1 MSRAAL
7 VVLVVLAG
15 CRRPPD
21 AALPVV
27 IAPALGEPPHETVA
41 PAPLARGPSQTIDIR
56 YDRAADAWDV
66 TWTFAEPTLGLVF
79 DRRKPRFRTAT
90 WTAAPGAHWAIEGD
104 AETLRADD
112 ETARTTFAVRFA
124 TDDASRQRAMPL
136 NLRWRDGGRLLFTGS
151 LGGHAL
157 VCGPTACTRRD
168 VGTER
173 IWQISAAG
181 ELRILATTGRD
192 TLTWHE
198 PMGELRG
205 TYLYVGA
212 RTATDVA
219 EVTTLVDRGVPAWLA
234 AATQR
239 DLPPLLASYAARTG
253 VALPFRPLVLIS
265 RGPST
270 ARRRRGVRGSALPG
284 LVQLEANGGG
294 WDRDG
299 RAARRQWFELV
310 AHEAFHL
317 WNSQLARRAE
327 VRDEWW
333 SEGASSYVAGRA
345 LRDAGYLDARRYQRR
360 MLRAANACLRSLR
373 GPLLDEAAEASYYTC
388 GELVHFVV
396 DRRVSGGVWPIYAAL
411 FAGAQV
417 QGTYATAD
425 FVALL
430 GDAALVADLE
440 QILGRGLGDQ
450 PARFV
455 QRLLAGAG
463 LATRIDAR
471 RHRPVRLVAASG
483 TVGR

>member
-1 MSRAAL
+1 VSRAAL

-299 RAARRQWFELV
+299 RAARRQWFELGRPRGLPPV
-310 AHEAFHL
+310 EQPAGA
-317 WNSQLARRAE
+317 ARRGPRRVVE
-327 VRDEWW
+327 RGRVVVRRRP
-333 SEGASSYVAGRA
+333 GA
-345 LRDAGYLDARRYQRR
+345 ARRRLPRRPPLPAPHAARRQR
-360 MLRAANACLRSLR
+360 LPA
-373 GPLLDEAAEASYYTC
+373 
-388 GELVHFVV
+388 
-396 DRRVSGGVWPIYAAL
+396 
-411 FAGAQV
+411 
-417 QGTYATAD
+417 
-425 FVALL
+425 
-430 GDAALVADLE
+430 
-440 QILGRGLGDQ
+440 Q
-450 PARFV
+450 PARPAPRRGGRG
-455 QRLLAGAG
+455 QLLH
-463 LATRIDAR
+463 LR
-471 RHRPVRLVAASG
+471 
-483 TVGR
+483 